1 MWVSTINHDKHL
13 QFLAEVRTGDVIDMA
28 ESRGNPFNLF
38 QWYAKV
44 FKMFS
49 IGEQFATLDQSLPM
63 RQRLVTRIVLWLA
76 P

>member
-1 MWVSTINHDKHL
+1 
-13 QFLAEVRTGDVIDMA
+13 MA
-28 ESRGNPFNLF
+28 ESRGNPFSLF
-38 QWYAKV
+38 QWDAKV

-49 IGEQFATLDQSLPM
+49 IGEQFATRDQSLPV